1 MHFNV
6 SVAPSKR
13 TRMYKVYTF
22 YTDVDAARSG
32 YSDTEEMYRARRTPS
47 ARSLNHSRLCS
58 EQRFALSEEVLA

>member
-6 SVAPSKR
+6 SVAPSKC

-32 YSDTEEMYRARRTPS
+32 YSDTEQIEHEGLPR
-47 ARSLNHSRLCS
+47 H
-58 EQRFALSEEVLA
+58 VH